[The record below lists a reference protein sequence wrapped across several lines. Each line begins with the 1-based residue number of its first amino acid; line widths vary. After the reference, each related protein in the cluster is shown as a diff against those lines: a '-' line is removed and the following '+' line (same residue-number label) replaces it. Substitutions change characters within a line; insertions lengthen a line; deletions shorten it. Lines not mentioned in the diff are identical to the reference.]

1 MKSGWK
7 KGQRVRC
14 HGTVYTLVDVYEG
27 DWLGEAYYELAL
39 QDEDGKVVTQ
49 SARYC
54 SVLSEPPDDATE
66 EVTR

>member
-14 HGTVYTLVDVYEG
+14 HGAVYTLVDVYEG

-39 QDEDGKVVTQ
+39 QDDDEKVTTQ
-49 SARYC
+49 LARYC
-54 SVLSEPPDDATE
+54 SVIAEPPE